1 MTEVLGFDSGV
12 FFVEF
17 FWKKPGARD
26 FHVVAVNCDQ
36 RMVYCNTLGRIPFS
50 ATKTNESVK
59 THAEVVADLH
69 VRGMC
74 RVWRV
79 VKRAD
84 AIL

>member
-1 MTEVLGFDSGV
+1 
-12 FFVEF
+12 
-17 FWKKPGARD
+17 
-26 FHVVAVNCDQ
+26 
-36 RMVYCNTLGRIPFS
+36 MVYCNTLGRIPFA